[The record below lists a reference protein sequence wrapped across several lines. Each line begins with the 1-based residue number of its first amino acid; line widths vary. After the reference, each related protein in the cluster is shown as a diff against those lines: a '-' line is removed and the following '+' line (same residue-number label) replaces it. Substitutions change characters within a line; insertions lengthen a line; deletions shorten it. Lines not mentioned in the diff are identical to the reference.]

1 MTGLHVG
8 FRVCPHRIR
17 ARCPATCARSPW
29 TLHTRVSVCGLV
41 RTPVGRGLR
50 AGGPRPCPRT
60 RVRPLPAAGLPGV
73 ARSLPTR
80 VSGGGRGR
88 PPQQTPGR
96 GGRKGRRVGVPASP
110 RPPRFTSVRRE
121 RDREVILRRGRETC
135 GRSSPRTML
144 PTSDGQ
150 TACAVG
156 SGRSVASPTPGC
168 SPKCPQTRAGRP
180 GLLRLG
186 GPARWRGAGAGSP
199 CGLPVGSQGSPAS
212 ASGSPRGPAGTR
224 PPSGRPDGA
233 GAR

>member
-1 MTGLHVG
+1 RECGRGPLLGSHKSGKGPLSRRPGVEGLTGLHVG
-8 FRVCPHRIR
+8 FRVCPHRIQ

-29 TLHTRVSVCGLV
+29 TLHTRVSVRGLV

-50 AGGPRPCPRT
+50 AGGPPPCPRT

-121 RDREVILRRGRETC
+121 RDRESVILPVHNAEPWLDEC
-135 GRSSPRTML
+135 L
-144 PTSDGQ
+144 
-150 TACAVG
+150 
-156 SGRSVASPTPGC
+156 RSVL
-168 SPKCPQTRAGRP
+168 QQDF
-180 GLLRLG
+180 
-186 GPARWRGAGAGSP
+186 
-199 CGLPVGSQGSPAS
+199 QGSMELSVFNDASQDRSAAVIERWKGRLEDAGIPVVIGGHDAPA
-212 ASGSPRGPAGTR
+212 PRGGE
-224 PPSGRPDGA
+224 
-233 GAR
+233 